1 MKKHLVSLLIFSI
14 PFICLSEELPSE
26 FKNNL
31 IYLKPKLA
39 DGTTLTF
46 FTDTGGGWNA
56 ISRELSEK
64 YGWEISQKESEN
76 GVIEVTD
83 MPQFDPEA
91 SIPMAGLNN
100 WWAGKL
106 QVVPSEE
113 FSSTTKSDGT
123 LGGRWH
129 AEKVIDFNYPEK
141 KVEVLDE
148 TPTSTEFSTVP
159 LGFQKGLDGGYTM
172 AFPSIDISVNDRQ
185 IPMLLDS
192 GASAWPSTE
201 AMEKGGLEGGQVATS
216 FIVASIFDEWVKS
229 NPEWLV
235 IEDACNFSHQ
245 PMIRVPYV
253 RIGNKT
259 VGPVW
264 FTRRADSSFHQFM
277 SSMMDRRIDGALGGS
292 ALQYLRLIVDYPNE
306 QALIANEI

>member
-1 MKKHLVSLLIFSI
+1 MKKYLVSFLILSI
-14 PFICLSEELPSE
+14 PFICFSKELPSE

-76 GVIEVTD
+76 GVIDVTD

-113 FSSTTKSDGT
+113 FVR
-123 LGGRWH
+123 LGK
-129 AEKVIDFNYPEK
+129 A
-141 KVEVLDE
+141 
-148 TPTSTEFSTVP
+148 TE
-159 LGFQKGLDGGYTM
+159 
-172 AFPSIDISVNDRQ
+172 R
-185 IPMLLDS
+185 
-192 GASAWPSTE
+192 
-201 AMEKGGLEGGQVATS
+201 
-216 FIVASIFDEWVKS
+216 
-229 NPEWLV
+229 
-235 IEDACNFSHQ
+235 
-245 PMIRVPYV
+245 
-253 RIGNKT
+253 
-259 VGPVW
+259 
-264 FTRRADSSFHQFM
+264 
-277 SSMMDRRIDGALGGS
+277 
-292 ALQYLRLIVDYPNE
+292 
-306 QALIANEI
+306 